1 MLTGKNAIVTGASR
15 GIGREIALLL
25 AARGAFVIVN
35 YCGSR
40 DCAENVVRTIQEN
53 GGNAAAYQCDVA
65 DYKAAEAMIKELTAE
80 YKHIDILVNNAGIT
94 KDNLIMKMSEEDFD
108 KVIEINL
115 KGTFNTIRHLT
126 RQMLKQKS
134 GKIINISSVSGV
146 LGNAGQANYAAS
158 KAGVIGLTK
167 TMARELASRRINVNA
182 IAPGYIETDMTDV
195 LSEKQKVEMTEQI
208 PFKRFGQA
216 REIAEAAAFLA
227 SDQAN
232 YITGQVINVDGGM
245 AI

>member
-40 DCAENVVRTIQEN
+40 DCAEDVVRTIQEN

>member
-40 DCAENVVRTIQEN
+40 DCAEDVVRTIQEN

-65 DYKAAEAMIKELTAE
+65 DYKAAETMIKELTAE
-80 YKHIDILVNNAGIT
+80 YKHIDILINNAGIT
-94 KDNLIMKMSEEDFD
+94 RDNLIMKMSEEDFD

>member
-40 DCAENVVRTIQEN
+40 DCAEDVVRTIQEN

-94 KDNLIMKMSEEDFD
+94 RDNLIMKMSEEDFD